1 MNRDYLRVKMSWID
15 KRDSNYSYKIKT
27 LTKSFADIEEGSK
40 MLVATPLIIDSYIKK
55 IPFGTVTNLSS
66 LRDDL
71 AFEFQVDKTCPVSTA
86 IFLKIVA
93 NASYEELGL
102 GVDIS
107 EVAPFW
113 RVVDPDSKL
122 AKKLNCGIE
131 FIINQRINEGLD
143 V

>member
-1 MNRDYLRVKMSWID
+1 MSWID

-27 LTKSFADIEEGSK
+27 LTKSFADITEGSK

-55 IPFGTVTNLSS
+55 VPFGTVTNLSS

-71 AFEFQVDKTCPVSTA
+71 ALEFQVDKTCPVSTA

-93 NASYEELGL
+93 NASYEELSL
-102 GVDIS
+102 GIDIS

>member
-1 MNRDYLRVKMSWID
+1 MRVKMSWID
-15 KRDSNYSYKIKT
+15 KRDSDYSYKIKT
-27 LTKSFADIEEGSK
+27 STKSFADIEEGSK

-55 IPFGTVTNLSS
+55 IPFGTVINLST

-71 AFEFQVDKTCPVSTA
+71 AHEFQVDTTCPVATA

-102 GVDIS
+102 GIDIS

-131 FIINQRINEGLD
+131 FITNQRINEVLD

>member
-1 MNRDYLRVKMSWID
+1 MRVKMSWID
-15 KRDSNYSYKIKT
+15 KRDSDYSYKIKT
-27 LTKSFADIEEGSK
+27 STKSCADIEEGSK

-55 IPFGTVTNLSS
+55 IPFGTVINLST

-71 AFEFQVDKTCPVSTA
+71 AHEFQVDTTCPVATA

-102 GVDIS
+102 GIDIS

-131 FIINQRINEGLD
+131 FIINQRINEVLD

>member
-1 MNRDYLRVKMSWID
+1 MSWID
-15 KRDSNYSYKIKT
+15 KRDSDYSYKIKT
-27 LTKSFADIEEGSK
+27 STKSFADIEEGSK

-55 IPFGTVTNLSS
+55 IPFGTVINLSI

-71 AFEFQVDKTCPVSTA
+71 AHEFQVDTTCPVATA

-102 GVDIS
+102 GIDIS

-131 FIINQRINEGLD
+131 FIINQRINEVLD

>member
-1 MNRDYLRVKMSWID
+1 MRVKMSWID
-15 KRDSNYSYKIKT
+15 KRDSDYSYKIKT
-27 LTKSFADIEEGSK
+27 STKSFADVEEGSK

-55 IPFGTVTNLSS
+55 IPFGTVINLST

-71 AFEFQVDKTCPVSTA
+71 AHEFQVDTTCPVAAA

-102 GVDIS
+102 GIDIS

>member
-1 MNRDYLRVKMSWID
+1 MSWID

-27 LTKSFADIEEGSK
+27 LTKSFADIEEGSE

-55 IPFGTVTNLSS
+55 IPFGTVINLST

-71 AFEFQVDKTCPVSTA
+71 AHEFQVDTTCPVATA

-93 NASYEELGL
+93 NASYEELSL
-102 GVDIS
+102 GIDIS

>member
-1 MNRDYLRVKMSWID
+1 MRVKMSWID
-15 KRDSNYSYKIKT
+15 KRDSDYSYKIKT
-27 LTKSFADIEEGSK
+27 STKSFADVEEGSK

-55 IPFGTVTNLSS
+55 VPFGTVTNLSS

-71 AFEFQVDKTCPVSTA
+71 ALEFQVDKTCPVSTA

-93 NASYEELGL
+93 NASYEELSL
-102 GVDIS
+102 GIDIS

>member
-1 MNRDYLRVKMSWID
+1 MRVKMSWID
-15 KRDSNYSYKIKT
+15 KRDSDYSYKIKT
-27 LTKSFADIEEGSK
+27 STKSFADVEEGSK

-55 IPFGTVTNLSS
+55 IPFGTVMNLST

-71 AFEFQVDKTCPVSTA
+71 AHEFQVDTTCPVAAA

-93 NASYEELGL
+93 NASYEELSL
-102 GVDIS
+102 GIDIS

>member
-1 MNRDYLRVKMSWID
+1 MSWID
-15 KRDSNYSYKIKT
+15 KRDSDYSYKIKT
-27 LTKSFADIEEGSK
+27 STKSFSDVEEGSK

-55 IPFGTVTNLSS
+55 IPFGTVINLST

-71 AFEFQVDKTCPVSTA
+71 AHEFQVDTTCPVAAA

-93 NASYEELGL
+93 NASYEELSL
-102 GVDIS
+102 GIDIS

>member
-1 MNRDYLRVKMSWID
+1 MRVKMSWID
-15 KRDSNYSYKIKT
+15 KRDSDYSYKIKT
-27 LTKSFADIEEGSK
+27 STKSFADIEEGSK

-71 AFEFQVDKTCPVSTA
+71 ALEFQVDKTCPVSTA

-93 NASYEELGL
+93 NASYEELSL
-102 GVDIS
+102 GIDIS

>member
-1 MNRDYLRVKMSWID
+1 MRVKMSWID
-15 KRDSNYSYKIKT
+15 KRDSDYSYKIKT
-27 LTKSFADIEEGSK
+27 STKSFADIEEGSK

-102 GVDIS
+102 GIDIS

-113 RVVDPDSKL
+113 RVVDPNSKL

>member
-1 MNRDYLRVKMSWID
+1 MRVKMSWID
-15 KRDSNYSYKIKT
+15 KRDSDYSYKIKT
-27 LTKSFADIEEGSK
+27 STKSFADVEEGSK

-55 IPFGTVTNLSS
+55 IPFGTVINLST

-71 AFEFQVDKTCPVSTA
+71 AHEFQVDTTCPVAAA

-93 NASYEELGL
+93 NASYEELSL
-102 GVDIS
+102 GIDIS

-131 FIINQRINEGLD
+131 FIINQRIKEGLD

>member
-1 MNRDYLRVKMSWID
+1 MSWID
-15 KRDSNYSYKIKT
+15 KRDSDYSYKIKT
-27 LTKSFADIEEGSK
+27 STKSFADIEEGSK

-55 IPFGTVTNLSS
+55 IPFGTVINLST

-71 AFEFQVDKTCPVSTA
+71 AHEFQVDTTCPVATA

-102 GVDIS
+102 GIDIS

>member
-93 NASYEELGL
+93 NASYEELSL

>member
-1 MNRDYLRVKMSWID
+1 MSWID
-15 KRDSNYSYKIKT
+15 KRDSDYSYKIKT
-27 LTKSFADIEEGSK
+27 STKSFADVEEGSK

-55 IPFGTVTNLSS
+55 IPFGTVINLST

-71 AFEFQVDKTCPVSTA
+71 AHEFQVDTTCPVAAA

-93 NASYEELGL
+93 NASYEELSL
-102 GVDIS
+102 GIDIS

>member
-1 MNRDYLRVKMSWID
+1 MRVKMSWID
-15 KRDSNYSYKIKT
+15 KRDSDYSYKIKT
-27 LTKSFADIEEGSK
+27 STKSFADIEEGSK

-55 IPFGTVTNLSS
+55 IPFGTVINLST

-71 AFEFQVDKTCPVSTA
+71 AHEFQVDTTCPVATA

-102 GVDIS
+102 GIDIS

-122 AKKLNCGIE
+122 AKKLNWGIE
-131 FIINQRINEGLD
+131 FIINQRINEILD

>member
-1 MNRDYLRVKMSWID
+1 MRVKMSWID
-15 KRDSNYSYKIKT
+15 KRDSDYSYKIKT
-27 LTKSFADIEEGSK
+27 STKSFADVEEGSK

-55 IPFGTVTNLSS
+55 IPFGTVINLST

-71 AFEFQVDKTCPVSTA
+71 AHEFQVDTTCPVAAA

-93 NASYEELGL
+93 NASYEELSL
-102 GVDIS
+102 GIDIS

>member
-1 MNRDYLRVKMSWID
+1 MSWID

-27 LTKSFADIEEGSK
+27 LAKSFADIAEGSK

-55 IPFGTVTNLSS
+55 VPFGTVTNLSS

-71 AFEFQVDKTCPVSTA
+71 ALEFQVDKTCPVSTA

-93 NASYEELGL
+93 NASYEELSL
-102 GVDIS
+102 GIDIS

>member
-1 MNRDYLRVKMSWID
+1 
-15 KRDSNYSYKIKT
+15 
-27 LTKSFADIEEGSK
+27 

-55 IPFGTVTNLSS
+55 IPFGTVINLST

-71 AFEFQVDKTCPVSTA
+71 AHEFQVDTTCPVATA

-102 GVDIS
+102 GIDIS

>member
-1 MNRDYLRVKMSWID
+1 MRVKMSWID
-15 KRDSNYSYKIKT
+15 KRDSDLSYKIKT
-27 LTKSFADIEEGSK
+27 STKSFADVEEGSK

-55 IPFGTVTNLSS
+55 IPFGTVINLST

-71 AFEFQVDKTCPVSTA
+71 AHEFQVDTTCPVAAA

-93 NASYEELGL
+93 NASYEELSL
-102 GVDIS
+102 GIDIS

-131 FIINQRINEGLD
+131 FIINQRIKEGLD

>member
-1 MNRDYLRVKMSWID
+1 MSWID
-15 KRDSNYSYKIKT
+15 KRDSDYSYKIKT
-27 LTKSFADIEEGSK
+27 STKSFADVEEGSK

-55 IPFGTVTNLSS
+55 IPFGTVINLST

-71 AFEFQVDKTCPVSTA
+71 AHEFQVDTSCPVAAA

-93 NASYEELGL
+93 NASYEELSL
-102 GVDIS
+102 GIDIS

>member
-1 MNRDYLRVKMSWID
+1 MRVKKSWID
-15 KRDSNYSYKIKT
+15 KRDSDYSYKIKT
-27 LTKSFADIEEGSK
+27 STKSFADVEEGSK

-55 IPFGTVTNLSS
+55 IPFGTVINLST

-71 AFEFQVDKTCPVSTA
+71 AHEFQVDTTCPVAAA

-93 NASYEELGL
+93 NASYEELSL
-102 GVDIS
+102 GIDIS
-107 EVAPFW
+107 EIAPFW

>member
-1 MNRDYLRVKMSWID
+1 MRVKMSWID
-15 KRDSNYSYKIKT
+15 NRDSDYSYKIKT
-27 LTKSFADIEEGSK
+27 STKSFADIEEGSK

-55 IPFGTVTNLSS
+55 IPFGTVINLST

-71 AFEFQVDKTCPVSTA
+71 AHEFQVDTTCPVATA

-102 GVDIS
+102 GIDIS

-131 FIINQRINEGLD
+131 FIINQRINEILD

>member
-1 MNRDYLRVKMSWID
+1 MRVKMSWIA
-15 KRDSNYSYKIKT
+15 KRDSDYSYKIKT
-27 LTKSFADIEEGSK
+27 STKSFADIEEGSK

-55 IPFGTVTNLSS
+55 IPFGTVINLST
-66 LRDDL
+66 LRDDF
-71 AFEFQVDKTCPVSTA
+71 AHEFQVDTTCPVATA

-102 GVDIS
+102 GIDIS

-131 FIINQRINEGLD
+131 FIINQRINEVLD

>member
-1 MNRDYLRVKMSWID
+1 MRVKMSWID
-15 KRDSNYSYKIKT
+15 KRDSDYSYKIKT
-27 LTKSFADIEEGSK
+27 STKSFADIEEGSK

-55 IPFGTVTNLSS
+55 IPFGTVINLST

-71 AFEFQVDKTCPVSTA
+71 AHEFQVDTTCPVATA

-102 GVDIS
+102 GIDIS

>member
-1 MNRDYLRVKMSWID
+1 MSWID

-27 LTKSFADIEEGSK
+27 LTKSFADITEGSK
-40 MLVATPLIIDSYIKK
+40 MLVATPLIINSYIKK
-55 IPFGTVTNLSS
+55 VPFGTVTNLSS
-66 LRDDL
+66 LQDDL
-71 AFEFQVDKTCPVSTA
+71 ALEFQVDKTCPVSTA

-93 NASYEELGL
+93 NASYEELSL
-102 GVDIS
+102 GIDIS

>member
-1 MNRDYLRVKMSWID
+1 MRVKMSWID
-15 KRDSNYSYKIKT
+15 KRDSDYSYKIKT
-27 LTKSFADIEEGSK
+27 STKSFADIEEGSK

-55 IPFGTVTNLSS
+55 IPFGTGINLST

-71 AFEFQVDKTCPVSTA
+71 ANEFQVDTTCPVATA

-102 GVDIS
+102 GIDIS

-131 FIINQRINEGLD
+131 FIINQRINEVLD

>member
-1 MNRDYLRVKMSWID
+1 MRVKMSWID
-15 KRDSNYSYKIKT
+15 KRDSDYSYKIKT
-27 LTKSFADIEEGSK
+27 STKSFADIEEGSK

-55 IPFGTVTNLSS
+55 IPFGTVINLST

-71 AFEFQVDKTCPVSTA
+71 AHEFQVDTTCPVAAA

-102 GVDIS
+102 GIDIS

>member
-1 MNRDYLRVKMSWID
+1 MRVKMSWID
-15 KRDSNYSYKIKT
+15 KRDSDYSYKIKT
-27 LTKSFADIEEGSK
+27 STKSFADIEEGSK

-55 IPFGTVTNLSS
+55 VPFGTVTNLSS

-71 AFEFQVDKTCPVSTA
+71 ALEFQVDKTCPVSTA

-93 NASYEELGL
+93 NASYEELSL
-102 GVDIS
+102 GIDIS

>member
-1 MNRDYLRVKMSWID
+1 MRVKMSWID
-15 KRDSNYSYKIKT
+15 KRDSDYSYKIKT
-27 LTKSFADIEEGSK
+27 STKSFADVEEGSK

-55 IPFGTVTNLSS
+55 IPFGTVINLST

-71 AFEFQVDKTCPVSTA
+71 AHEFQVDTTCPVAAA

-93 NASYEELGL
+93 NASYEELSL
-102 GVDIS
+102 GIDIS

-131 FIINQRINEGLD
+131 FIINQRINEVLD

>member
-1 MNRDYLRVKMSWID
+1 MRVKMSWID
-15 KRDSNYSYKIKT
+15 KRDSDYSYKIKT
-27 LTKSFADIEEGSK
+27 STKSFADIEEGSK

-55 IPFGTVTNLSS
+55 IPFGTVINLST

-71 AFEFQVDKTCPVSTA
+71 AHEFQVDMTCPIATA

-102 GVDIS
+102 GIDIS

>member
-1 MNRDYLRVKMSWID
+1 MRVKMSWID
-15 KRDSNYSYKIKT
+15 KRDSDYSYKIKT
-27 LTKSFADIEEGSK
+27 STKSFADIEEGSK

-55 IPFGTVTNLSS
+55 IPFGTVINLST

-71 AFEFQVDKTCPVSTA
+71 AHEFQVDTTCPVAAA
-86 IFLKIVA
+86 IFFKIVA
-93 NASYEELGL
+93 NASYEELSL
-102 GVDIS
+102 GIDIS

>member
-1 MNRDYLRVKMSWID
+1 MRVKMSWID
-15 KRDSNYSYKIKT
+15 KRDSDYSYKIKT
-27 LTKSFADIEEGSK
+27 STKSFADIEEGSK

-55 IPFGTVTNLSS
+55 IPFGTVINLST

-71 AFEFQVDKTCPVSTA
+71 AHEFQTDTTCPVA
-86 IFLKIVA
+86 AVIFLKIVA

-102 GVDIS
+102 GIDIS

-131 FIINQRINEGLD
+131 FIINQRINEILD

>member
-1 MNRDYLRVKMSWID
+1 MRVKMSWID
-15 KRDSNYSYKIKT
+15 KRDSDYSYKTKT
-27 LTKSFADIEEGSK
+27 STKSFADVEEGSK

-55 IPFGTVTNLSS
+55 IPFGTVINLST

-71 AFEFQVDKTCPVSTA
+71 AHEFQVDTTCPVAAA

-93 NASYEELGL
+93 NASYEELSL
-102 GVDIS
+102 GIDIS

-131 FIINQRINEGLD
+131 FIINQRIKEGLD

>member
-1 MNRDYLRVKMSWID
+1 MSWID

-55 IPFGTVTNLSS
+55 IPFGTVINLST

-71 AFEFQVDKTCPVSTA
+71 AHEFQVDTTCPVATA

-93 NASYEELGL
+93 NASYEELSL
-102 GVDIS
+102 GIDIS